1 MARGIPFSRGTVAAI
16 VVARGMTP
24 ELRSLLDALTAQ
36 SRAVDHLIV
45 CDVRAPRT
53 SPLASGQVVVAE
65 DLPENALLISVGR
78 ARNISDALAKATK
91 DHAASQ
97 VITASDWLWILHDEG
112 TACSYRGRG
121 IYCRRHSKGFPR

>member
-36 SRAVDHLIV
+36 SCAVDHLIV

-53 SPLASGQVVVAE
+53 SPLASGQVVIAE

-78 ARNISDALAKATK
+78 ARNISDQRSRRLAGNHCERLAV
-91 DHAASQ
+91 D
-97 VITASDWLWILHDEG
+97 
-112 TACSYRGRG
+112 
-121 IYCRRHSKGFPR
+121 PP